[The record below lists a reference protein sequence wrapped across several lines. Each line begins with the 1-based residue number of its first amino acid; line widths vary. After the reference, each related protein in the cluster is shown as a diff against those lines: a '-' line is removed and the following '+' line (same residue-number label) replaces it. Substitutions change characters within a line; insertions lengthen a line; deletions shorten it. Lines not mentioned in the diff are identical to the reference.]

1 MTRYIIRRLLI
12 SIPIFFL
19 VTAVVYGLYALSPG
33 DPIINIIGYDSYM
46 RMPAEQ
52 VQLIRHQYG
61 FDQPVAARYVRW
73 LGKALHGDLGYPY
86 KGSKTVV
93 DNLKERIPPTLLLM
107 GTSLILAMIIGIPMG
122 IYMAMKQYSLGDYI
136 LTIFAFAQL
145 SFPSF
150 FIGLAMIYVFALK
163 LDVLPT
169 YGMLTIGAPFSV
181 LDRARHLIMPAMIL
195 GVFSAGVWARY
206 ARSSMLEVMRSDYVT
221 VARAKGLKPSAVT
234 IRHIFRN
241 ALLPLVTI
249 IALDI
254 PNLLGGAV
262 ITEQIFQWPGMGMMT
277 IRATNTRD
285 YPMLM
290 GILLVSAI
298 IILASNLIGDVLYAV
313 VDPRIRYE

>member
-19 VTAVVYGLYALSPG
+19 VTAVVYGMYALSPG
-33 DPIINIIGYDSYM
+33 DPIINIIGYDSYL
-46 RMPAEQ
+46 RMPTEQ
-52 VQLIRHQYG
+52 VQKIRSQYG
-61 FDQPVAARYVRW
+61 FDQPMAARYVRW
-73 LGKALHGDLGYPY
+73 LGKALRGDLGYPY

-93 DNLKERIPPTLLLM
+93 QHLKERIPPTLLLM

-136 LTIFAFAQL
+136 LTIVAFAQL

-169 YGMLTIGAPFSV
+169 YGMQTIGAPFSV
-181 LDRARHLIMPAMIL
+181 LDRARHLIMPATIL

-221 VARAKGLKPSAVT
+221 VARAKGLRPSAVT
-234 IRHIFRN
+234 VRHIFRN
-241 ALLPLVTI
+241 AMLPLVTI

-298 IILASNLIGDVLYAV
+298 MILASNLIGDVLYAV

>member
-1 MTRYIIRRLLI
+1 LTRYITRRLLI

-19 VTAVVYGLYALSPG
+19 VTAVVYALYSLSPG
-33 DPIINIIGYDSYM
+33 DPVVNIIGYDSYM

-52 VQLIRHQYG
+52 VQRIRHQYG
-61 FDQPVAARYVRW
+61 FDQPVPVRYVRW
-73 LGKALHGDLGYPY
+73 LGKALRGDLGYPY
-86 KGSKTVV
+86 SGSKTVV

-122 IYMAMKQYSLGDYI
+122 MYMAMKQYSLGDYL
-136 LTIFAFAQL
+136 LTIVAFVQL

-169 YGMLTIGAPFSV
+169 YGMQTIGAPFSV
-181 LDRARHLIMPAMIL
+181 LDRIRHLIMPATIL

-206 ARSSMLEVMRSDYVT
+206 TRASMLEVMRSDHVT
-221 VARAKGLKPSAVT
+221 VARAKGLSERAVT

-241 ALLPLVTI
+241 AMLPIVTI

-277 IRATNTRD
+277 IRATNLRD

-298 IILASNLIGDVLYAV
+298 MILASNLIGDVLYAV
-313 VDPRIRYE
+313 VDPRIRYD

>member
-19 VTAVVYGLYALSPG
+19 VTAVVYALYSLSPG
-33 DPIINIIGYDSYM
+33 DPVVNIIGYDSYM

-52 VQLIRHQYG
+52 VQRIRHQYG
-61 FDQPVAARYVRW
+61 FDQPVPARYVRW
-73 LGKALHGDLGYPY
+73 LGKALRGDLGYPY
-86 KGSKTVV
+86 SGSKTVV

-122 IYMAMKQYSLGDYI
+122 MYMAMKQYSLGDYL
-136 LTIFAFAQL
+136 LTIVAFVQL

-169 YGMLTIGAPFSV
+169 YGMQTIGAPFSV
-181 LDRARHLIMPAMIL
+181 LDRIRHLIMPATIL

-206 ARSSMLEVMRSDYVT
+206 TRASMLEVMRSDHVT
-221 VARAKGLKPSAVT
+221 VARAKGLSERAVT

-241 ALLPLVTI
+241 AMLPIVTI

-277 IRATNTRD
+277 IRATNLRD

-298 IILASNLIGDVLYAV
+298 MILASNLIGDVLYAV
-313 VDPRIRYE
+313 VDPRIRYD

>member
-1 MTRYIIRRLLI
+1 
-12 SIPIFFL
+12 
-19 VTAVVYGLYALSPG
+19 
-33 DPIINIIGYDSYM
+33 
-46 RMPAEQ
+46 
-52 VQLIRHQYG
+52 
-61 FDQPVAARYVRW
+61 
-73 LGKALHGDLGYPY
+73 
-86 KGSKTVV
+86 
-93 DNLKERIPPTLLLM
+93 
-107 GTSLILAMIIGIPMG
+107 MG
-122 IYMAMKQYSLGDYI
+122 IYMAMKQYSLGDYV
-136 LTIFAFAQL
+136 LTIVAFAQL

-169 YGMLTIGAPFSV
+169 YGMQTIGAPFSV
-181 LDRARHLIMPAMIL
+181 LDRVEHLIMPATIL

-206 ARSSMLEVMRSDYVT
+206 ARSSMLEVMHSDYVT
-221 VARAKGLKPSAVT
+221 VARAKGLSESAV
-234 IRHIFRN
+234 IVRHILRN

-254 PNLLGGAV
+254 PSLLGGAV

-298 IILASNLIGDVLYAV
+298 MILASNLIADIMYAM
-313 VDPRIRYE
+313 VDPRIRYA

>member
-1 MTRYIIRRLLI
+1 MIRYIIRRLLI

-19 VTAVVYGLYALSPG
+19 ITLIVYGLYALSPG
-33 DPIINIIGYDSYM
+33 DPVVNIIGYDAFV

-52 VQLIRHQYG
+52 VQRIRHQYG
-61 FDQPVAARYVRW
+61 FDQPWTVRYVHW
-73 LGKALHGDLGYPY
+73 LGRALRGDLGYPY

-93 DNLKERIPPTLLLM
+93 QNLEERIPPTLLLM
-107 GTSLILAMIIGIPMG
+107 GTSLILAMIFGIPMG
-122 IYMAMKQYSLGDYI
+122 IYMAMKQYSLGDYV
-136 LTIFAFAQL
+136 LTIVAFAQL

-169 YGMLTIGAPFSV
+169 YGMQTIGAPFSV
-181 LDRARHLIMPAMIL
+181 LDRIEHLIMPATIL

-206 ARSSMLEVMRSDYVT
+206 ARSSMLEVMHSDYVT
-221 VARAKGLKPSAVT
+221 VARAKGLSESAV
-234 IRHIFRN
+234 IVRHILRN

-254 PNLLGGAV
+254 PSLLGGAV

-298 IILASNLIGDVLYAV
+298 MILASNLIADIMYAM
-313 VDPRIRYE
+313 VDPRIRYA

>member
-1 MTRYIIRRLLI
+1 LTRYIIRRLLI

-19 VTAVVYGLYALSPG
+19 VTAVVYALYSLSPG
-33 DPIINIIGYDSYM
+33 DPVVNIIGYDSYM

-52 VQLIRHQYG
+52 VQRIRHQYG
-61 FDQPVAARYVRW
+61 FDQPVPARYVRW
-73 LGKALHGDLGYPY
+73 LGKALRGDLGYPY
-86 KGSKTVV
+86 SGSKTVV

-122 IYMAMKQYSLGDYI
+122 MYMAMKQYSLGDYL
-136 LTIFAFAQL
+136 LTIVAFVQL

-169 YGMLTIGAPFSV
+169 YGMQTIGAPFSV
-181 LDRARHLIMPAMIL
+181 LDRIRHLIMPATIL

-206 ARSSMLEVMRSDYVT
+206 TRASMLEVMRSDHVT
-221 VARAKGLKPSAVT
+221 VARAKGLSERAVT

-241 ALLPLVTI
+241 AMLPIVTI

-277 IRATNTRD
+277 IRATNLRD

-298 IILASNLIGDVLYAV
+298 MILASNLIGDVLYAV
-313 VDPRIRYE
+313 VDPRIRYD